1 MKTLQFKEPI
11 DTGKGY
17 LKVDVE
23 VGRVEIRT
31 HEAQHVAVLAEFRG
45 AEITVTREM
54 DAVVVRAGVER
65 GLGRWLP
72 GRNSK
77 VHLTID
83 VPAACRVDARVVTGM
98 LDIQD
103 VLGPVPSHVTT
114 GKTTLANLG
123 QAVDARNTT
132 GSIEYD
138 GVLVDEE
145 HRFYTTTGHL
155 RLRLHKIPNAWLD
168 AKTVTGHISISGD
181 FPLEKAKQSRTVVGR
196 KVRGMLGSGTG
207 EIRARVVTGHI
218 QLEQV

>member
-1 MKTLQFKEPI
+1 MKTLHFKEPI
-11 DTGKGY
+11 EAGKEH

-23 VGRVEIRT
+23 VGRVEIRA
-31 HEAQHVAVLAEFRG
+31 HEASHVAVLAEFKG
-45 AEITVTREM
+45 AEVTMTREG
-54 DAVVVRAGVER
+54 DAVVVRAEVER
-65 GLGRWLP
+65 GLGKWLP
-72 GRNSK
+72 GRSPK

-83 VPAACRVDARVVTGM
+83 VPATCRVDARVVTGR

-103 VLGPVPSHVTT
+103 VLGPVRSNVTT

-123 QAVDARNTT
+123 QAVDARTTT

-155 RLRLHKIPNAWLD
+155 HLRLHKVPNAWLD
-168 AKTVTGHISISGD
+168 AKTVTGHISND

-196 KVRGMLGSGTG
+196 KVRGMLGDGSGQ
-207 EIRARVVTGHI
+207 IRARVVTGHI
-218 QLEQV
+218 QLEHV